1 MFIADIA
8 DSFERQIKARM
19 AREIIQAA
27 RANDVEHLIQSRLLR
42 PFGLARIEDA
52 ETEHL
57 EHMKDWVWKLSVGE
71 CAYGSLGL
79 PSERLIAVMG
89 NTTNADKLG
98 NITCQ

>member
-1 MFIADIA
+1 MDRILAPLLNKSNTNLPF
-8 DSFERQIKARM
+8 FTRT
-19 AREIIQAA
+19 A

-57 EHMKDWVWKLSVGE
+57 DHMKDWVWKLSVGE